1 MIVIKVFLFSLFT
14 CFLFV
19 ILGIIT
25 GLSIFGPAVA
35 YGLGGV
41 FSQIYVTLEGRHN
54 TLIQFITKIITFFYG
69 HSKLSKKEC
78 ICEQISVRIANI
90 ACPTNFAV
98 TNISVVTDQ
107 PITVHV

>member
-54 TLIQFITKIITFFYG
+54 TLIQFITKIITFFTIIVNYPKRNVFVNKYQYA
-69 HSKLSKKEC
+69 S
-78 ICEQISVRIANI
+78 QILPVQRTLQLRI
-90 ACPTNFAV
+90 
-98 TNISVVTDQ
+98 SL
-107 PITVHV
+107 